1 MGLPLRV
8 AYCQMD
14 KNSEEWRR
22 ICEATSTL
30 KTNLQ
35 QRRKYLAL
43 VEKHRGTVAR
53 QELEAEILKQWK
65 ILKGK

>member
-1 MGLPLRV
+1 V
-8 AYCQMD
+8 D
-14 KNSEEWRR
+14 TNSEDWRR

-30 KTNLQ
+30 KTEKQ
-35 QRRKYLAL
+35 QRIKYLNL

-53 QELEAEILKQWK
+53 RELEVEILKQWK

>member
-1 MGLPLRV
+1 L
-8 AYCQMD
+8 D
-14 KNSEEWRR
+14 KNSEEWRK

-30 KTNLQ
+30 ATPLQ

-43 VEKHRGTVAR
+43 VEKHRGIVAR

>member
-1 MGLPLRV
+1 
-8 AYCQMD
+8 MD
-14 KNSEEWRR
+14 TYSEEYRR
-22 ICEATSTL
+22 ITEATSTL

-35 QRRKYLAL
+35 QRRKYLDL
-43 VEKHRGTVAR
+43 VEKHRGKVAR

>member
-1 MGLPLRV
+1 LDT
-8 AYCQMD
+8 Y
-14 KNSEEWRR
+14 SEDWRR

-30 KTNLQ
+30 KTEKQ
-35 QRRKYLAL
+35 QRIKYLNL

-53 QELEAEILKQWK
+53 RELEVEILKQWK

>member
-1 MGLPLRV
+1 
-8 AYCQMD
+8 MD
-14 KNSEEWRR
+14 TYSEDWRR

-30 KTNLQ
+30 KTEKQ
-35 QRRKYLAL
+35 QRIKYLNL

-53 QELEAEILKQWK
+53 RELEVEILKQWK

>member
-1 MGLPLRV
+1 
-8 AYCQMD
+8 MD
-14 KNSEEWRR
+14 LKSEEWRL

-30 KTNLQ
+30 KTEKQ
-35 QRRKYLAL
+35 QRIKYLNL
-43 VEKHRGTVAR
+43 VEKHRGKVAR

>member
-1 MGLPLRV
+1 
-8 AYCQMD
+8 MD
-14 KNSEEWRR
+14 LMSEDWRR

-35 QRRKYLAL
+35 QRRKYLNL
-43 VEKHRGTVAR
+43 VEKHRGKVAR
-53 QELEAEILKQWK
+53 EELEAEILKQWK

>member
-1 MGLPLRV
+1 
-8 AYCQMD
+8 MD
-14 KNSEEWRR
+14 TNSEDWRR

-30 KTNLQ
+30 KTEKQ
-35 QRRKYLAL
+35 QRIKYLNL

-53 QELEAEILKQWK
+53 RELEVEILKQWK

>member
-1 MGLPLRV
+1 
-8 AYCQMD
+8 MD
-14 KNSEEWRR
+14 TNSEDWRR

-30 KTNLQ
+30 KTEKQ
-35 QRRKYLAL
+35 QRIKYLNL

-53 QELEAEILKQWK
+53 RELEVEILVQWK

>member
-1 MGLPLRV
+1 LDT
-8 AYCQMD
+8 Y
-14 KNSEEWRR
+14 SEDWRR
-22 ICEATSTL
+22 ICEATTTL
-30 KTNLQ
+30 KTEKQ
-35 QRRKYLAL
+35 QRIKYLNL